1 MTIRL
6 LARFGADRR
15 GGAALEFALIAPVMV
30 TLYFGAVEFSQAFLA
45 QRKAD
50 HVASAVGDLVARA
63 RTVSTGDLS
72 DYFTI
77 GSQIMAPFP
86 SGGLGIRVTSLTEG
100 ASGAPTVSW
109 SRGYGSL
116 AARPAGASVTIPLA
130 LDPGQSVIMAESS
143 YQYSSVLHQFVP
155 QLLTFNRSYYL
166 RPRVADS
173 VNCNGC

>member
-109 SRGYGSL
+109 SRGYGSM
-116 AARPAGASVTIPLA
+116 AARTVG
-130 LDPGQSVIMAESS
+130 
-143 YQYSSVLHQFVP
+143 
-155 QLLTFNRSYYL
+155 
-166 RPRVADS
+166 
-173 VNCNGC
+173 